1 VFENRR
7 DFLKSA
13 CAAGLLAAVVPGAS
27 AATPKSPN
35 GKVLAGVF
43 PIGWTPCTPDN
54 KLDTAAMARQMA
66 FVNRGKVA
74 GLAWPQNAS
83 GWNTLTPQEW
93 NAGAEALASVKGKS
107 ALVLGVQTVGFN
119 VANSQDYARSAR
131 RLNADA
137 VISIVP
143 PNISDAEV
151 ISYFKAL
158 ADASGLPVMVQAI
171 GATSV
176 DTLVALAGAVPG
188 IVAVKDEAGDPLER
202 APELL
207 RRTGGRLEDFS
218 GGGGMKFFPEME
230 LGFTGTCPY
239 VGLSDVLQSCFNDY
253 QAGRKR
259 EAFDTFGRFL
269 AFNSLPHAND
279 YVLVARGVFA
289 EDAVMRSTPP
299 AAGAR
304 RRGGP
309 ITDAQKAAIRNAL
322 ATYLKPYLVA

>member
-1 VFENRR
+1 MFENRR

-119 VANSQDYARSAR
+119 VANSQDYARTAR

-188 IVAVKDEAGDPLER
+188 IVAVKDEAGGLRISR
-202 APELL
+202 A
-207 RRTGGRLEDFS
+207 
-218 GGGGMKFFPEME
+218 
-230 LGFTGTCPY
+230 
-239 VGLSDVLQSCFNDY
+239 
-253 QAGRKR
+253 
-259 EAFDTFGRFL
+259 
-269 AFNSLPHAND
+269 
-279 YVLVARGVFA
+279 
-289 EDAVMRSTPP
+289 AVE
-299 AAGAR
+299 
-304 RRGGP
+304 
-309 ITDAQKAAIRNAL
+309 
-322 ATYLKPYLVA
+322 